1 MSKMLRKNGRGFTL
15 VELLVVI
22 GIIAILAA
30 LLFPAINGAML
41 NGKVTNVA
49 SNGRQFAIALYAL
62 NSDLEAAYKPLLF
75 PIAAD
80 ATSTKAFARI
90 CEQIPAITPAM
101 FAGPGFAT
109 LASTNW
115 AAFSSSNNVWSTSVL
130 TDNSPSSAPLL
141 ITRNVKPFGTGV
153 NGLDTMT
160 EVDGTLFKGLYFLT
174 VARDGAIRKIP
185 VGKGATASTTD
196 AKADFYAQADSASM
210 AGISV
215 LGPE

>member
-62 NSDLEAAYKPLLF
+62 NADLEAAYKPLIF
-75 PIAAD
+75 PVAGD
-80 ATSTKAFARI
+80 ATSSKAFARI

-115 AAFSSSNNVWSTSVL
+115 AAFTGSNNVWVTSVL
-130 TDNSPSSAPLL
+130 TDNSPSASPLL
-141 ITRNVKPFGTGV
+141 ITRNVTFSGTVLSGMTGV
-153 NGLDTMT
+153 DS
-160 EVDGTLFKGLYFLT
+160 TLFKGLYFIT

-185 VGKGATASTTD
+185 VGKGATAATTD
-196 AKADFYAQADSASM
+196 AMADFYAQGDSATLTET
-210 AGISV
+210 V
-215 LGPE
+215 LLP